1 MASDQEEDEFLGF
14 SDDEGDGTNSDSDY
28 DDDEATQNAVSEV
41 NAHQIGDFEQNQQ
54 LPDLNEVGQ
63 EYAQEC
69 EVGPQHTSGIS
80 DNHSVPFLF
89 DLNMPTQQ
97 EFPPSPIHQTET
109 EQNHH
114 KPRTPRINNELR
126 LEILLF
132 LLLRK
137 EKHSDELIHGTNRQA
152 VIKFGYTRKTIRL
165 IWQRALAHKAAMDS
179 YFYDSKYHNCGR
191 KRIQVTYESIA
202 SIAMGDRTTIIDLA
216 RMLNLS
222 PTTVW
227 RMVKRKQI
235 KPHSS
240 PLNPGISEECKMAR
254 MKWVLGL
261 LMDYSI
267 PNDPT
272 YYSMYDFIHIDEK
285 WFYLTQKSQRV
296 YLANNEPFPH
306 RKGKSRTKIPKF
318 MFMAAVARPRW
329 GQDGQCEWDGKLGI
343 FPFTDA
349 VAAKRTSKNRVKGT
363 IETKPIKS
371 VNQIATRAML
381 INYLIPA
388 IKEKW
393 PPHEGERVI
402 YIIQDNAKA
411 HILQNDQ
418 EWQQHYKQDGFT
430 LILTQQP
437 ANSPDCNILD
447 LGFFRSIQS
456 LMHKKMPKTV
466 EDLSGA
472 VTEAYNELHA
482 KTLSNVWMSLQYV
495 GNEILKHKGDNDYQ
509 LPHNKKKI
517 LEDEGNLPE
526 QVKAPRWAVN
536 ECKQLVDEWR
546 ANQ

>member
-1 MASDQEEDEFLGF
+1 MASGQEEDDFLGF
-14 SDDEGDGTNSDSDY
+14 SDDEGDGTNPDSDY
-28 DDDEATQNAVSEV
+28 DDDEATQSLAQNAESEV
-41 NAHQIGDFEQNQQ
+41 NAHHIGDFEHNQQ

-63 EYAQEC
+63 EDAHEC
-69 EVGPQHTSGIS
+69 EVGPQHTSDS
-80 DNHSVPFLF
+80 
-89 DLNMPTQQ
+89 
-97 EFPPSPIHQTET
+97 E
-109 EQNHH
+109 
-114 KPRTPRINNELR
+114 
-126 LEILLF
+126 
-132 LLLRK
+132 
-137 EKHSDELIHGTNRQA
+137 ELIYGTIRQA
-152 VIKFGYTRKTIRL
+152 VIKFDYTRQTIRK
-165 IWQRALAHKAAMDS
+165 IWQRAVEQKAAMDS
-179 YFYDSKYHNCGR
+179 YLCESRYHNCGR
-191 KRIQVTYESIA
+191 KRIQITYESIA
-202 SIAMGDRTTIIDLA
+202 SIGMGDRTSIVDLA
-216 RMLNLS
+216 QMLHLS

-235 KPHSS
+235 KAHSS
-240 PLNPGISEECKMAR
+240 PLHPGILDECKVAR
-254 MKWVLGL
+254 MRWVLGL
-261 LMDYSI
+261 IMDYSI

-285 WFYLTQKSQRV
+285 WFYFTQKSQRV

-306 RKGKSRTKIPKF
+306 RKAKSRTKIPKF

-329 GQDGQCEWDGKLGI
+329 GQDGQ
-343 FPFTDA
+343 
-349 VAAKRTSKNRVKGT
+349 S
-363 IETKPIKS
+363 
-371 VNQIATRAML
+371 
-381 INYLIPA
+381 

-393 PPHEGERVI
+393 PPHEGENVI

-418 EWQQHYKQDGFT
+418 EWQQHCKQDGFT

-466 EDLSGA
+466 EDLSGV
-472 VTEAYNELHA
+472 VTDSFKELHP

-495 GNEILKHKGDNDYQ
+495 GNEILKHKGDNNYQ
-509 LPHNKKKI
+509 LPHNKKKV

-536 ECKQLVDEWR
+536 ECIELVE

>member
-1 MASDQEEDEFLGF
+1 MASDQEEDDFLGF

-28 DDDEATQNAVSEV
+28 DDDEATQSLAQNAESEV
-41 NAHQIGDFEQNQQ
+41 NGHQIGDFEQYQEVPN
-54 LPDLNEVGQ
+54 LNEVPQ
-63 EYAQEC
+63 EDAYEC
-69 EVGPQHTSGIS
+69 EV
-80 DNHSVPFLF
+80 
-89 DLNMPTQQ
+89 
-97 EFPPSPIHQTET
+97 
-109 EQNHH
+109 
-114 KPRTPRINNELR
+114 
-126 LEILLF
+126 
-132 LLLRK
+132 
-137 EKHSDELIHGTNRQA
+137 EKKDSEELIYGTIRQA
-152 VIKFGYTRKTIRL
+152 VLKFDYTRQTIRK
-165 IWQRALAHKAAMDS
+165 IWQRAVEQKAAMDS
-179 YFYDSKYHNCGR
+179 YLCESRYHNCAR
-191 KRIQVTYESIA
+191 KRIQITYESIA
-202 SIAMGDRTTIIDLA
+202 SIGMGDRTSIVDLA
-216 RMLNLS
+216 RMLHLG

-235 KPHSS
+235 KAHSS
-240 PLNPGISEECKMAR
+240 PLHPGISDECKVAR
-254 MKWVLGL
+254 MRWVLGL
-261 LMDYSI
+261 IMDYSI

-272 YYSMYDFIHIDEK
+272 YYSMK
-285 WFYLTQKSQRV
+285 
-296 YLANNEPFPH
+296 A
-306 RKGKSRTKIPKF
+306 KSRTKIPKF

-343 FPFTDA
+343 FPFTYS

-363 IETKPIKS
+363 TETKPIKS

-381 INYLIPA
+381 INQLIPA

-393 PPHEGERVI
+393 PPHEGEKVI

-418 EWQQHYKQDGFT
+418 EWQQHYKQDEFT

-437 ANSPDCNILD
+437 ANSPDCNILH

-472 VTEAYNELHA
+472 VADSFNELHR

-495 GNEILKHKGDNDYQ
+495 GNEILKHKGDNNYQ
-509 LPHNKKKI
+509 LPHNNKKV

-536 ECKQLVDEWR
+536 ECIELVE

>member
-1 MASDQEEDEFLGF
+1 
-14 SDDEGDGTNSDSDY
+14 
-28 DDDEATQNAVSEV
+28 
-41 NAHQIGDFEQNQQ
+41 
-54 LPDLNEVGQ
+54 
-63 EYAQEC
+63 
-69 EVGPQHTSGIS
+69 
-80 DNHSVPFLF
+80 
-89 DLNMPTQQ
+89 
-97 EFPPSPIHQTET
+97 
-109 EQNHH
+109 
-114 KPRTPRINNELR
+114 
-126 LEILLF
+126 
-132 LLLRK
+132 
-137 EKHSDELIHGTNRQA
+137 
-152 VIKFGYTRKTIRL
+152 
-165 IWQRALAHKAAMDS
+165 
-179 YFYDSKYHNCGR
+179 
-191 KRIQVTYESIA
+191 
-202 SIAMGDRTTIIDLA
+202 
-216 RMLNLS
+216 
-222 PTTVW
+222 
-227 RMVKRKQI
+227 MV
-235 KPHSS
+235 
-240 PLNPGISEECKMAR
+240 
-254 MKWVLGL
+254 
-261 LMDYSI
+261 
-267 PNDPT
+267 
-272 YYSMYDFIHIDEK
+272 
-285 WFYLTQKSQRV
+285 
-296 YLANNEPFPH
+296 
-306 RKGKSRTKIPKF
+306 
-318 MFMAAVARPRW
+318 AVARPRW

-393 PPHEGERVI
+393 PPHEGEKVI

-495 GNEILKHKGDNDYQ
+495 GNEILKHKGDKNYQ
-509 LPHNKKKI
+509 LPHNKKNI

-526 QVKAPRWAVN
+526 QVKAPRWVVN

>member
-1 MASDQEEDEFLGF
+1 
-14 SDDEGDGTNSDSDY
+14 
-28 DDDEATQNAVSEV
+28 
-41 NAHQIGDFEQNQQ
+41 
-54 LPDLNEVGQ
+54 
-63 EYAQEC
+63 
-69 EVGPQHTSGIS
+69 
-80 DNHSVPFLF
+80 
-89 DLNMPTQQ
+89 
-97 EFPPSPIHQTET
+97 
-109 EQNHH
+109 
-114 KPRTPRINNELR
+114 
-126 LEILLF
+126 
-132 LLLRK
+132 
-137 EKHSDELIHGTNRQA
+137 
-152 VIKFGYTRKTIRL
+152 
-165 IWQRALAHKAAMDS
+165 MDS

-202 SIAMGDRTTIIDLA
+202 SIGVGDRTTIIDLA

-343 FPFTDA
+343 FPFTDV

-371 VNQIATRAML
+371 VNQIATRVML

-393 PPHEGERVI
+393 PPHEG
-402 YIIQDNAKA
+402 
-411 HILQNDQ
+411 
-418 EWQQHYKQDGFT
+418 G
-430 LILTQQP
+430 
-437 ANSPDCNILD
+437 
-447 LGFFRSIQS
+447 
-456 LMHKKMPKTV
+456 
-466 EDLSGA
+466 
-472 VTEAYNELHA
+472 
-482 KTLSNVWMSLQYV
+482 
-495 GNEILKHKGDNDYQ
+495 KGDIHHSRQ
-509 LPHNKKKI
+509 
-517 LEDEGNLPE
+517 
-526 QVKAPRWAVN
+526 
-536 ECKQLVDEWR
+536 CKGTHF
-546 ANQ
+546 AK